1 MAADAV
7 VYVVDDDDAIRDS
20 LAALLESHGYV
31 TRCFDSGQ
39 AFMAADADSGSGCVL
54 LDVRMPDIDGLTIQ
68 KSLAERN
75 FPLPV
80 IIITGHGDVPM
91 AVKAM
96 KDGAFDF
103 IEKPFTDDSLT
114 ASVEAAIAH
123 GADARASR
131 KTSLRANGADA
142 FAPLTPRERD
152 VLMQLLEGQ
161 PNKIIAYN
169 LGISARTVEVH
180 RARVMEKTGAKSLSH
195 LVRMALAAGIDPDG
209 A

>member
-1 MAADAV
+1 MTVDAV

-20 LAALLESHGYV
+20 LEVLLDSHGYA
-31 TRCFDSGQ
+31 TRCFDSGR
-39 AFMAADADSGSGCVL
+39 AFLDAGVDHAQGCVL

-68 KSLAERN
+68 KSLADMN

-96 KDGAFDF
+96 KAGAFDF

-114 ASVEAAIAH
+114 ASVEAAIARS
-123 GADARASR
+123 ADARFSR
-131 KTSLRANGADA
+131 QADGADV
-142 FAPLTPRERD
+142 FEPLTPRERD
-152 VLMQLLEGQ
+152 VLMQLVEGQ
-161 PNKIIAYN
+161 PNKVIAYN

-209 A
+209 F

>member
-1 MAADAV
+1 MTVDAV

-20 LAALLESHGYV
+20 LEVLLDSHGYA
-31 TRCFDSGQ
+31 TRCFESGQ
-39 AFMAADADSGSGCVL
+39 AFMAADIDNGTGCVL

-68 KSLAERN
+68 QTLADRH

-96 KDGAFDF
+96 KAGAFDF
-103 IEKPFTDDSLT
+103 IEKPFTDDALT
-114 ASVEAAIAH
+114 TSVEAAIARSADNQDSRQA
-123 GADARASR
+123 ADA
-131 KTSLRANGADA
+131 DV

-152 VLMQLLEGQ
+152 VLVQLVEGQ